1 MPQMPLP
8 ARRGRPPKFG
18 RPSQAVTITLP
29 DDIVSSLRALDADLS
44 RAIVR
49 LAESSALTNV
59 PRRAVELTHYGRS
72 AVIVVLPRPVL
83 KRLPGVSL
91 IPLPDGR
98 ALISLD
104 SESSAAEFE
113 VLLRDAL
120 EGGAVAPADRPVM
133 EGLGEI
139 LRSAR
144 QSRGVTLRQRNIIVL
159 ENKRAKQ
166 NGKAPHPAPRG
177 GK

>member
-1 MPQMPLP
+1 MPLP
-8 ARRGRPPKFG
+8 TARRGRPPKFG

-59 PRRAVELTHYGRS
+59 PRRDVELTHYGRS
-72 AVIVVLPRPVL
+72 AVIVVAPRPVL
-83 KRLPGVSL
+83 KRLHGVSL

-98 ALISLD
+98 SLISLHND
-104 SESSAAEFE
+104 SSAAEFE
-113 VLLRDAL
+113 VVLRDAL
-120 EGGAVAPADRPVM
+120 ERAAISPADRAVL
-133 EGLGEI
+133 EGLGDI

-144 QSRGVTLRQRNIIVL
+144 QSRGVALRQRNIIVL
-159 ENKRAKQ
+159 ENKRTKQ
-166 NGKAPHPAPRG
+166 NGRAPHQAPRG